1 MAGRVNWGHFHLKG
15 ECFSIWS
22 SQSRAGNPRS
32 AGRRSRPL
40 PGGRGRRSTSCGR
53 CPGGSTA
60 AGSLRC
66 SWRMGLFLQNPNT
79 CSITAACFLCC
90 SRQPLHK
97 LHSAIDR
104 GGKGT
109 REEWS
114 EGKEWGTEPPTFL
127 PASAED
133 GHVLQVHAQ
142 AAPHGQGLA
151 RVGLEGAADRAVG
164 VRPEKSSRPLYNVA
178 SGSFTWPIKSLVH
191 FLWRSPPQLLGAHF
205 CTGEHEDLCCS
216 SLP

>member
-104 GGKGT
+104 GGKERG
-109 REEWS
+109 RNGARGGN
-114 EGKEWGTEPPTFL
+114 EGLNHL
-127 PASAED
+127 PFSLPLLKT
-133 GHVLQVHAQ
+133 VTSFRFT
-142 AAPHGQGLA
+142 P
-151 RVGLEGAADRAVG
+151 
-164 VRPEKSSRPLYNVA
+164 RPLLMVR
-178 SGSFTWPIKSLVH
+178 GSLVSV
-191 FLWRSPPQLLGAHF
+191 LKARRIEPLECALKKQPAAL
-205 CTGEHEDLCCS
+205 EHCVWKFHVTD
-216 SLP
+216 